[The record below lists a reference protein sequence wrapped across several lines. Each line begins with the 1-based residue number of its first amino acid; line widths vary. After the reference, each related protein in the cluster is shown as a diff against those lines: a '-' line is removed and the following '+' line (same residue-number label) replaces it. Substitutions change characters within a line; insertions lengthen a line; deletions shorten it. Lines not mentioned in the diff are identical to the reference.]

1 MHLKYCRSS
10 VASVHYDE
18 PQIRPDQEQTAT
30 WQEICELFTVPYS
43 FSANDLWAENEL
55 LGKTQELGRILKS
68 GRYARQINR
77 SKLTESDCSCDNQE
91 VNNVQSVDCIC
102 GGEFCCE
109 NFILDVEAFRLNENN
124 QIIQGEKL

>member
-1 MHLKYCRSS
+1 M
-10 VASVHYDE
+10 HYDR
-18 PQIRPDQEQTAT
+18 PQIQPDQEQTAI

-43 FSANDLWAENEL
+43 LSAKGPWTENEL
-55 LGKTQELGRILKS
+55 AGKTQQLGRILKS

-77 SKLTESDCSCDNQE
+77 SKLAESDGSFDNRD